1 MSVYWRP
8 HDDNLRARTHPRGR
22 RLSLR
27 PANATSLG
35 ALKALKRTRGSAL
48 PLTCALSARALAACI
63 AVGTWPAI
71 PAYAQRAQAIDPQDA
86 RRKLEATE
94 SELKSVRDREQV
106 LAKEVTE
113 IDAERERLKQRL
125 VETAALIQ
133 KSETKMSAIEGRL
146 GELEA
151 QEKIVRGS
159 LNQRHGQIAK
169 LLGALQRMGRNPPP
183 VMITRR
189 SDALE
194 MVRSAMLLA
203 AAFPEMRG
211 QAMQL
216 SGRLQ
221 ELVRVMDEIRSE
233 SARLKTETA
242 RLTDAQVKL
251 AGLMDERKK
260 SLDQRRDELA
270 DVRRAT
276 SEIRRNV
283 TDLNELIA
291 RLDESV
297 AKNTELGTYEKE
309 IAAAAPAAQAQAV
322 PPPPTKTAGPLILT
336 PDPAPAAPTTKH
348 TQVAL
353 NAPKPGEIVELRP
366 NRSANAAYPGRIKP
380 ALPFYKTR
388 GRLPL
393 PAAGRAVLNFG
404 EKTQYGGNSKGVVL
418 ETRSGAQITSPCD
431 GWVVYAG
438 EFRSYGQLLII
449 NAGGGYHILLAG
461 LSRIDVEPG
470 QFVLAA
476 EPVGTMSGAA
486 NTLDLKSE
494 ANAPVLYVE
503 FRKEGN
509 PIDPN
514 PWWVHGPEKV
524 QG

>member
-1 MSVYWRP
+1 MS
-8 HDDNLRARTHPRGR
+8 
-22 RLSLR
+22 LSFLSIF
-27 PANATSLG
+27 AAT
-35 ALKALKRTRGSAL
+35 AH
-48 PLTCALSARALAACI
+48 
-63 AVGTWPAI
+63 
-71 PAYAQRAQAIDPQDA
+71 AQANTDA
-86 RRKLEATE
+86 DAKRRQLEE
-94 SELKSVRDREQV
+94 QRNELKSAHDREQELTKNV
-106 LAKEVTE
+106 AE

-125 VETAALIQ
+125 LETAALIQ

-146 GELEA
+146 GELQA

-189 SDALE
+189 ADALH

-203 AAFPEMRG
+203 AAFPELRG

-216 SGRLQ
+216 SSRLK
-221 ELVRVMDEIRSE
+221 ELVRVMDDIRSE
-233 SARLKTETA
+233 SERLKSETI
-242 RLTDAQVKL
+242 RLTEAQTKL
-251 AGLMDERKK
+251 AGLMEERKK

-270 DVRRAT
+270 EVRRA
-276 SEIRRNV
+276 SAEISRSV
-283 TDLNELIA
+283 TDLTELIA
-291 RLDESV
+291 RLDKQV
-297 AKNTELGTYEKE
+297 TQNTNLKNYEKE
-309 IAAAAPAAQAQAV
+309 LAAAPQ
-322 PPPPTKTAGPLILT
+322 PPARPSASKPIILT
-336 PDPAPAAPTTKH
+336 PDPSPDTAAQSTRKEIARN
-348 TQVAL
+348 V
-353 NAPKPGEIVELRP
+353 PKPGEIVELRP
-366 NRSANAAYPGRIKP
+366 GPNNHAAASPARIKP
-380 ALPFYKTR
+380 ALPFHQAR

-393 PAAGRAVLNFG
+393 PAAGRAVLNYG
-404 EKTQYGGNSKGVVL
+404 EKTQYGGNSKGMVL

-476 EPVGTMSGAA
+476 EPVGTMSGTAS
-486 NTLDLKSE
+486 THTLKSSTD
-494 ANAPVLYVE
+494 APVLYVE

-514 PWWVHGPEKV
+514 PWWVSGPEKV